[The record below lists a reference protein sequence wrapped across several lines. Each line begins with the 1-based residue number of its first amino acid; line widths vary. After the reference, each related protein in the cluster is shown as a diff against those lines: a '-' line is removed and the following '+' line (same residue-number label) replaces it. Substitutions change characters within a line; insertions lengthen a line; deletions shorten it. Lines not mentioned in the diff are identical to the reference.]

1 MATVDVKRR
10 AEIGRLKRARTRA
23 MLIEVALSIVARRGF
38 EEPTIDDFIAA
49 AEVAKGTF
57 YNHFKT
63 KEELLVAAASHVADS
78 VDAEILPHF
87 KGLADPAQRVAIAAR
102 LFIRIS
108 KTRRDWGSVLVKTI
122 PTTRGAWSEGMQRGV
137 LADIRQ
143 GRKSGRFVVPS
154 TQAAVAMGLGTL
166 AMAIRTAI
174 TERTPADFPEMMASM
189 ILQGMGVPHAEAE
202 RVANLPLPEGASRPA
217 LRPTPAEA

>member
-1 MATVDVKRR
+1 MATVDIQRR
-10 AEIGRLKRARTRA
+10 AEIGRMKRARTRA
-23 MLIEVALSIVARRGF
+23 TLIEVALAIVAQRGF
-38 EEPTIDDFIAA
+38 DDPTIDDFIAA

-78 VDAEILPHF
+78 VDAQILPHF
-87 KGLADPAQRVAIAAR
+87 RGLNDPAQRVAIAAR

-108 KTRRDWGSVLVKTI
+108 KSRRDWGWILVKTM

-143 GRKSGRFVVPS
+143 GRKSGQFQVPS
-154 TQAAVAMGLGTL
+154 IQAAVALGMGSL

-174 TERTPADFPEMMASM
+174 TERTPANFPEMMASM
-189 ILQGMGVPHAEAE
+189 ILQGMGMSHSEAE
-202 RVANLPLPEGASRPA
+202 RVANLPLPEIPKD
-217 LRPTPAEA
+217 